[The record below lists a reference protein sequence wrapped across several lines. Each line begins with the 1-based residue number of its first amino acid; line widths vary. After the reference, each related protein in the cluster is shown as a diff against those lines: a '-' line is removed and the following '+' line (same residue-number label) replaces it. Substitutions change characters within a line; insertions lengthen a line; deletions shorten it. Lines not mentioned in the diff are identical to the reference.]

1 MEAARQSRTH
11 HGRPWLRVAAAA
23 ELLEVSQHTLRRWAD
38 AGAVPSRRTPSGQRQ
53 FRRSALERLLVERGG
68 ALLEAE
74 GARPSGGNGNCS
86 GDSSGNGNGNGS
98 GDGNVAVALLE
109 VSRAVS
115 HADDPQRVLAL
126 VARRVAE
133 AVHVPECI
141 IYEYDATLDVLVS
154 RALYEAEPSVWDELG
169 HVLPLSAQPVE
180 RALLESR
187 EPLEERVSDPDVH
200 PTTRASLQEWGQT
213 SCLSVPFGVGPTA
226 NGYLVLFDQHEE
238 RRFSQEDVSRAQGFG
253 DLAAL
258 PIYHGQMQRRQ
269 KEQAAHMASL
279 LHAGQTI
286 TSDLVLEE
294 VLDVLVHKVVDGL
307 DAEFCLI
314 WEYARAEDALV
325 LRATY
330 DARGTYAPEEKL
342 VPLADRSSERAIMEG
357 AVPVL
362 ETLSDARLDPDVRRS
377 METWGEKTCLSLP
390 LRFGD
395 ERLGILVLGETT
407 RERRYTSEE
416 LDVAQGLAI
425 QAAVAVHNAH
435 IYQDMQHQN
444 EELAARALRERLL
457 NELSLE
463 LSSTLDLR
471 QVLESASRRIC
482 KILDASGCD
491 IYSCEDEDTLVC
503 QAAYVNGEI
512 VEAWAGMRSSLE
524 EWTASRRAIAERRTV
539 VIAPLDDRRLGARE
553 RAFLQEWDERAVL
566 VTPMEARGRILGTLE
581 IVQAGRE
588 RVFTPDEIATAEAC
602 ARMAA
607 LAVDNAT
614 LYQRQAEHA
623 QRLSSLL
630 EAGRAITSSLVI
642 KDVLDALVRTAA
654 ATLDCPEAIIFEYD
668 AEADT
673 LTMRSAFQE
682 RPTVYEDLDK
692 PYAVADYPSDREA
705 LANNVVVVESVSDP
719 ALPADVRDSMEHH
732 GEKTCLTVPLSFGE
746 ERLGMLTLIETAAE
760 RVYADT
766 ELEFARGL
774 GEQAAMAMHNARLFE
789 NVKGLHLGHLKALSS
804 ALTAK
809 DYYTIGHT
817 ARVAAYAV
825 LLAGELGWGEREIQQ
840 LEEAT
845 YLHDIGKIAVADR
858 VLLKSGALTDE
869 EWALMKAHPTISA
882 EIIEALLDDTY
893 VAGVRHHHERYDGGG
908 YPDGLSGDEIPEVAR
923 LLCVVDS
930 YDAMSSRR
938 VYRRAR
944 TYEECLRELDE
955 CRGTQFDP
963 GMVDAFVRVLE
974 KMDEGRR
981 ALKAAASEA
990 AARISAADHLA
1001 LQEPADHERPEYA
1014 RILAILRE
1022 TRRTHPLA
1030 ETLVTEMRVDE
1041 LRCMIVVDSDEDQET
1056 TIAIGEVAFSDD
1068 LEIETFAG
1076 RPHDTNVLFVD
1087 SWGTWL
1093 SAAAPIRD
1101 EEGVVAGLVSASK
1114 APWEGLQS
1122 NALRSAVSDTFAG
1135 MMRSAA
1141 ARQTRAEVESMTDAL
1156 TGLCNHRHFQESL
1169 REQVDTALLDDRDLA
1184 LLFCDID
1191 HFKLLNDR
1199 HGHLVGDDVLRRVG
1213 QVLAASIRRGDVAA
1227 RYGGDE
1233 FAVLLFDADATH
1245 AHEVAERIRQ
1255 RIGELQV
1262 GPGAECASVSIGF
1275 ATLPGDGAGSEELL
1289 ANADRAMYAAKER
1302 GRDRVVQAGASGR
1315 PAG

>member
-1 MEAARQSRTH
+1 MEAERQSRTP

-53 FRRSALERLLVERGG
+53 FRRSALERMLVERGG
-68 ALLEAE
+68 ASREVE
-74 GARPSGGNGNCS
+74 DVRPS
-86 GDSSGNGNGNGS
+86 GNGNGS
-98 GDGNVAVALLE
+98 GNGDGNGQVATALLE

-115 HADDPQRVLAL
+115 RADDPQQAL
-126 VARRVAE
+126 ELIARRVAE
-133 AVHVPECI
+133 AVHVPECL

-154 RALYEAEPSVWDELG
+154 RALFEAEPSGWDELG
-169 HVLPLSAQPVE
+169 HVLPLSAYPAE
-180 RALLESR
+180 RAMLENR
-187 EPLEERVSDPDVH
+187 EPLEEHVSDPALH
-200 PTTRASLQEWGQT
+200 PATQARLEKWGQK
-213 SCLSVPFGVGPTA
+213 SCLSVPFGVGSAA
-226 NGYLVLFDQHEE
+226 NGYLVLFDHREG
-238 RRFSQEDVSRAQGFG
+238 RRFSPADVARAQSFG

-269 KEQAAHMASL
+269 TEQAAHMASL

-294 VLDVLVHKVVDGL
+294 VLDVLLHRVVDGL

-325 LRATY
+325 LRATF
-330 DARGTYAPEEKL
+330 DARGPYAPEEKL
-342 VPLADRSSERAIMEG
+342 VRLVDRSSERAIMEG
-357 AVPVL
+357 GVPVL
-362 ETLSDARLDPDVRRS
+362 ETLSDAQLDPDVRRS
-377 METWGEKTCLSLP
+377 METWDEKTCLSLP
-390 LRFGD
+390 LCFGD

-435 IYQDMQHQN
+435 VYQNVQRQN
-444 EELAARALRERLL
+444 EELASRALRERLL

-463 LSSTLDLR
+463 LSSSLDLR
-471 QVLESASRRIC
+471 RVLESASRRIC
-482 KILDASGCD
+482 TILDASGCD
-491 IYSCEDEDTLVC
+491 IYSCEGEDTLVC

-512 VEAWAGMRSSLE
+512 VEKRAGRRLSLKD
-524 EWTASRRAIAERRTV
+524 WTASCRAIAERTTV
-539 VIAPLDDRRLGARE
+539 AIAALDDPRMGAQE
-553 RAFLQEWDERAVL
+553 RAEMHKWDDRAVL
-566 VTPMEARGRILGTLE
+566 ATPMEARGRVLGTLE
-581 IVQAGRE
+581 IVRTGRE
-588 RVFTPDEIATAEAC
+588 RVFTREEIATAEAC

-614 LYQRQAEHA
+614 LYQRQADHA
-623 QRLSSLL
+623 QRLRSLL

-642 KDVLDALVRTAA
+642 EDVLDTLVRTAA
-654 ATLDCPEAIIFEYD
+654 ATLHCAEALIFEYD
-668 AEADT
+668 TDADT

-692 PYAVADYPSDREA
+692 PYAVDDYPSDRE
-705 LANNVVVVESVSDP
+705 LLVNNAVVVETISDLT
-719 ALPADVRDSMEHH
+719 LPADVRESMEYH
-732 GEKTCLTVPLSFGE
+732 GEKTCLTVPLSYGE

-760 RVYADT
+760 RVFADT

-774 GEQAAMAMHNARLFE
+774 GEQAAMAMHNSRLFE
-789 NVKGLHLGHLKALSS
+789 NVKRLHLGHLKALSS

-825 LLAGELGWGEREIQQ
+825 LLAGELGWGEREVQQ
-840 LEEAT
+840 LEEMT

-869 EWALMKAHPTISA
+869 EWALMKQHPTISA
-882 EIIEALLDDTY
+882 EIIEALLDDGY

-908 YPDGLSGDEIPEVAR
+908 YPDGLSGDEIPAVAR

-944 TYEECLRELDE
+944 TYEECLRELQA

-974 KMDEGRR
+974 KMDVRR
-981 ALKAAASEA
+981 QALETAAAEA
-990 AARISAADHLA
+990 AAGICAADHLA
-1001 LQEPADHERPEYA
+1001 LRGPADRERSEYA
-1014 RILAILRE
+1014 RVFAVLRE
-1022 TRRTHPLA
+1022 ARRAHPLV
-1030 ETLVTEMRVDE
+1030 ETMVSEARVDE
-1041 LRCMIVVDSDEDQET
+1041 LRCMIVVDSDEDEET
-1056 TIAIGEVAFSDD
+1056 AVAIGEVAFSND

-1076 RPHDTNVLFVD
+1076 RPHDTNVVFVD
-1087 SWGTWL
+1087 SWGTWQ

-1101 EEGVVAGLVSASK
+1101 DEGLVIGLVSASR
-1114 APWEGLQS
+1114 APWEGLRA
-1122 NALRSAVSDTFAG
+1122 NALRSAMSDTFAA

-1141 ARQTRAEVESMTDAL
+1141 ARQTRAEIESMTDAL

-1169 REQVDTALLDDRDLA
+1169 HEQVDAALLEDRDLA

-1199 HGHLVGDDVLRRVG
+1199 HGHLAGDDVLRRAG
-1213 QVLAASIRRGDVAA
+1213 QVLAASIRRGDLAA

-1233 FAVLLFDADATH
+1233 FAVLLFDADAEH
-1245 AHEVAERIRQ
+1245 ALEVAERIRR
-1255 RIGELQV
+1255 RIGEFRV
-1262 GPGAECASVSIGF
+1262 GAGNEFASVSIGL
-1275 ATLPGDGAGSEELL
+1275 ATLPGDGAGSEALL
-1289 ANADRAMYAAKER
+1289 ASADRAMYAAKER
-1302 GRDRVVQAGASGR
+1302 GRDRVVQAGAAGPEPSGV
-1315 PAG
+1315 PA